1 MTYWKFGGGY
11 SYRTPGSKKTQW
23 AKTLSQVPASA
34 KGPKRS
40 SPSRRKSGGAKM
52 AKRRKATSKK
62 KGRSSRILGALSL
75 KGALIGGL
83 TYFGVSSI
91 LPQVGGAYAPAVTKV
106 ATGLTAKAIGVPGA
120 MMTGAG
126 IIEAVAI
133 AVGQVLSGS
142 LRLPFIGGGNGNG
155 ATGYDY

>member
-1 MTYWKFGGGY
+1 
-11 SYRTPGSKKTQW
+11 
-23 AKTLSQVPASA
+23 
-34 KGPKRS
+34 
-40 SPSRRKSGGAKM
+40 M

-142 LRLPFIGGGNGNG
+142 LRLPLNGGS
-155 ATGYDY
+155 